1 MRSHRHLQVSAS
13 GAGEYPGPLN
23 DGIVIVS
30 SRYSYGDEYTDQ
42 HDELMPSRP
51 RRTDALEFVAALKG
65 RMGGAVRRLPGFDLD
80 VAEPTTIG
88 SAIPSSADSF
98 PQSP

>member
-1 MRSHRHLQVSAS
+1 LQQVSAS

-65 RMGGAVRRLPGFDLD
+65 RMGGAVRRLPGFDLV